1 MYREAR
7 SADLGVSFADFYR
20 SSRDRLA
27 GALALT
33 LGDVHLGADAV
44 DEAMVRAYQR
54 WDRVGAF
61 DDPGAW
67 VYRVALNW
75 ATSVLR
81 RRNRAPSLP
90 DERWVDHT
98 ISVAEP
104 AVAAAL
110 AVLSVDQRSVIVCR
124 YYLGMSEHET
134 ASALGIRP
142 GTVKSRLHR
151 ALRELERRLDHL
163 RPEGP

>member
-7 SADLGVSFADFYR
+7 SADVGVSFPDFYR

-61 DDPGAW
+61 DDPAAR

-75 ATSVLR
+75 ATSVLQ
-81 RRNRAPSLP
+81 RRNCAPSLP
-90 DERWVDHT
+90 AEKWVEDT
-98 ISVAEP
+98 VSVAEP

-110 AVLSVDQRSVIVCR
+110 AALSVDQRSVIVCR
-124 YYLGMSEHET
+124 YYLGMSEHEA

-151 ALRELERRLDHL
+151 ALRELERRLHHL